1 MEESRGQ
8 TPGALQATH
17 GEELGLSSGPALPGG
32 AFCGGGST
40 LPLCCLT
47 GQPLTGGGC
56 CALEVASGSEALNCS
71 FYLTSLD

>member
-32 AFCGGGST
+32 AFWGWQHSAPL
-40 LPLCCLT
+40 LPVRAASNWRWLLC
-47 GQPLTGGGC
+47 P
-56 CALEVASGSEALNCS
+56 
-71 FYLTSLD
+71 